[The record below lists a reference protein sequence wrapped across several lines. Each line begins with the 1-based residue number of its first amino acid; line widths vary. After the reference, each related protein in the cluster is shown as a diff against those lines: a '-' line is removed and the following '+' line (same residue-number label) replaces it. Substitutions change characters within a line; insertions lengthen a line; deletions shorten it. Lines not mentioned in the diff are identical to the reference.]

1 VFSLVTSAFTIIPS
15 ASLQSSDLA
24 FTHHYTTMFQI
35 RPALLTDLPAL
46 QSTNLQNLPENYQMK
61 YYLYHLLSW
70 PQLTFVAVEQKG
82 KKERIVGY
90 VLAKMEE
97 ENEAEDA
104 DGNNANGEKKKE
116 KHGHITSLA
125 VMR

>member
-1 VFSLVTSAFTIIPS
+1 
-15 ASLQSSDLA
+15 
-24 FTHHYTTMFQI
+24 MFQI
-35 RPALLTDLPAL
+35 RPAQLSDLPAL

-82 KKERIVGY
+82 RIVGY

-97 ENEAEDA
+97 ENEEKEEVAVVDKDA
-104 DGNNANGEKKKE
+104 KKE

>member
-1 VFSLVTSAFTIIPS
+1 
-15 ASLQSSDLA
+15 
-24 FTHHYTTMFQI
+24 MFQI